1 MSAVSVTV
9 QIPKEIAADLRRA
22 AQARRT
28 VTEGAAMGVEAA
40 LREHFATLQRAPRK
54 DGLRPVGFW
63 SGVDGNSVAEQ
74 ISGHVIHDD
83 GRASVEIDSAPL
95 RHKLDGGTVAAADYG
110 HKYLTIPATDAA
122 ARAPQGARSFSSH
135 IEWVAHP
142 DGGVRPALVAGGKR
156 AKAGGKR
163 AKAGGKRA
171 KAGAARVTAG
181 AVLFWLV
188 RSVTH
193 EPMPEALP
201 GAEALADAARDAAL
215 DALDA
220 LLASEGAA

>member
-1 MSAVSVTV
+1 MSAVTVTV

-95 RHKLDGGTVAAADYG
+95 RFKLTGGTIAAKDYG
-110 HKYLTIPATDAA
+110 KTYLTIPATDAA
-122 ARAPQGARSFSSH
+122 ARAPQGARSFTSH
-135 IEWVAHP
+135 IAWVDHP
-142 DGGVRPALVAGGKR
+142 DGGVRPALVAGPRPAGKVD
-156 AKAGGKR
+156 AG
-163 AKAGGKRA
+163 
-171 KAGAARVTAG
+171 T
-181 AVLFWLV
+181 VLFWLV
-188 RSVTH
+188 RSTTH
-193 EPMPEALP
+193 DPMPEALP
-201 GAEALADAARDAAL
+201 SAEHLADAAREAAL

-220 LLASEGAA
+220 LLASKGAA